1 MIHYDL
7 KADRIEPRL
16 PEGQT
21 KGTIADLQPTVVSWN
36 MILGDVSEFERKEI
50 LKLIEKF
57 NDE

>member
-1 MIHYDL
+1 MIRYDL

-21 KGTIADLQPTVVSWN
+21 KVTIADLQPTVVSCN

-50 LKLIEKF
+50 LKLIQ
-57 NDE
+57 